1 MAFGISA
8 TAWLAI
14 GAGTAYA
21 ANQMKTQEEALN
33 RQNAAQQ
40 QAKQQAEKV
49 AADADMAF
57 NRANQKKPNVQSIMD
72 SNKAAGMGGAG
83 STMLTGPLGI
93 DPTLLTLGRNTLLGS

>member
-14 GAGTAYA
+14 ATGAA
-21 ANQMKTQEEALN
+21 AVNSYTQGEEAKK
-33 RQNAAQQ
+33 RQESAQQ
-40 QAKQQAEKV
+40 QAKQAAEKT

-72 SNKAAGMGGAG
+72 QNKAAGMGGAG

-93 DPTLLTLGRNTLLGS
+93 DPTMLTLGRNTLLGS